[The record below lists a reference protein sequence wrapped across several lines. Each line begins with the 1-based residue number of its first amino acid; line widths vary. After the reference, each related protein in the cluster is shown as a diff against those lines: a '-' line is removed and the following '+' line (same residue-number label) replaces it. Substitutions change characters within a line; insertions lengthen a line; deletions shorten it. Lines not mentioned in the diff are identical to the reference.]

1 MTRNNFY
8 YLKATVKDLQSA
20 ILKNS
25 QSNIDLCYGILLG
38 VRSCGLKIDSFICS
52 NLIDIFVLGN
62 DNFIS

>member
-38 VRSCGLKIDSFICS
+38 VRSCGLKIDIRTFQKMTTKTH
-52 NLIDIFVLGN
+52 
-62 DNFIS
+62 